1 MRTKIGFTLIELLVV
16 IAIIAILAAILF
28 PVFAKAREKARQTS
42 CLSNLKQIGLGVM
55 QYAQDYDEMYPFDPA
70 AGGAAV
76 AAPCASTA
84 GNAVR
89 TGCGNNL
96 PWAWAGPLQ
105 PYIKNVQIFR
115 CPSMA
120 LSGGAAI
127 AAENKNS
134 YWANGA
140 IFSNRAANGSI
151 SLAAVDQPASVVMIF
166 DDLRNT
172 HTDQFVYRP
181 FWRTS
186 TTFTDD
192 AGGGCSLCPGT
203 VSPGVGT
210 LPRQGPHNE
219 IINVAWADGH
229 VKAHKLNAL
238 REAAL
243 PASSAFPQGKAPFPQ

>member
-1 MRTKIGFTLIELLVV
+1 MKRRTGFTLIELLVV

-28 PVFAKAREKARQTS
+28 PVFAKAREKARQAS
-42 CLSNLKQIGLGVM
+42 CLSNLRQVGLGIM
-55 QYAQDYDEMYPFDPA
+55 QYAQDYDENYPYDPV
-70 AGGAAV
+70 AGGAGV
-76 AAPCASTA
+76 SAPCASAA

-89 TGCGNNL
+89 TGCRNDN
-96 PWAWAGPLQ
+96 PFHWAGQIQ
-105 PYIKNVQIFR
+105 PYLKNTQIFR

-120 LSGGAAI
+120 VSGAAAI
-127 AAENKNS
+127 PADNKLS
-134 YWANGA
+134 YWANGG
-140 IFSNRAANGSI
+140 IFSTGSRGSV
-151 SLAAVDQPASVVMIF
+151 SLAAVDQPASIVMIF

-172 HTDQFVYRP
+172 HTDQIVYRP
-181 FWRTS
+181 FWRTPAS
-186 TTFTDD
+186 FTDD
-192 AGGGCSLCPGT
+192 SGGGSSLSPGT

-243 PASSAFPQGKAPFPQ
+243 PRSAACPTCTAVFPR